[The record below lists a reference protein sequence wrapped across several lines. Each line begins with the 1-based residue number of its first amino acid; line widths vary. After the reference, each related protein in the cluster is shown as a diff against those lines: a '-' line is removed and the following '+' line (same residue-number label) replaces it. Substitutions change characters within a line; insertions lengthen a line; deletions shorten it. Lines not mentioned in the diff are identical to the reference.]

1 MHDGSG
7 QLIRQALMFAKPWQR
22 YVIGVVMIVIGV
34 VLMLIGHMAGGLL
47 TAGGVYLLWRMIRN
61 RFRRSSSISATAD

>member
-1 MHDGSG
+1 
-7 QLIRQALMFAKPWQR
+7 MFAKPWQR

>member
-7 QLIRQALMFAKPWQR
+7 QLIRQALMYAKPWQR
-22 YVIGVVMIVIGV
+22 YVIGVVIIVGGI
-34 VLMLIGHMAGGLL
+34 VLMLIGHIAGGLL

-61 RFRRSSSISATAD
+61 RFRRSSSMSGTAD